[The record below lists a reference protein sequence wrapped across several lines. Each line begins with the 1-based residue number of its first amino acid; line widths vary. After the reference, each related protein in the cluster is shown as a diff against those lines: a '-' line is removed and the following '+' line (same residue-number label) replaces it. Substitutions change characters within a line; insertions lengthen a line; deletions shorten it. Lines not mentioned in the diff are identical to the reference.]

1 MRTILFTKIDSLESK
16 FPRAFGDFNNNGK
29 KDFISYKMPDVIID
43 EQQTNNSFNLIE
55 KYKNPAPDNVV
66 FVSDLYNDGNYEI
79 ISQKDFTSYQIR
91 KINSN
96 LDVDTNKIV
105 FYKTYKD
112 TLDSDYLSGVNNL
125 VYNNL
130 LVVDSDNNGQKE
142 IWFVDADGDLISYN
156 ILGQNNIVKGDSL
169 KVVGLSTLK
178 NNVFSAGDFDG
189 DGKKDFAILYE
200 TNSIAPSF
208 LLLVVGFDN
217 HQPKILMQKV
227 FLDQS
232 AEYRGGLSFSSIYQS
247 LKFVDVNNDNKDELM
262 LSIFPS
268 AYLFEYSNN
277 KDNIIF
283 YKEGANNFRI
293 FVGDLNQNSVPEI
306 GLTIDNRIKFFE
318 FSNSNRTLVP
328 GLVNG
333 YSINSTT
340 IQLNWYSSA
349 PKFYIYKGLNK
360 NTLELIDSTSAPT
373 YYDSNIILDSTYYYS
388 VKAFDSSKPEP
399 LSGMS
404 NIIQVYAHT
413 PAKPTNAVSNSSR
426 SVIVTFS
433 EKMKNTIENLQ
444 SFEIPNVGYPNSVTA
459 NDSVFLFAFLYSKFA
474 SRGTKSNC

>member
-1 MRTILFTKIDSLESK
+1 M
-16 FPRAFGDFNNNGK
+16 
-29 KDFISYKMPDVIID
+29 
-43 EQQTNNSFNLIE
+43 
-55 KYKNPAPDNVV
+55 
-66 FVSDLYNDGNYEI
+66 
-79 ISQKDFTSYQIR
+79 
-91 KINSN
+91 
-96 LDVDTNKIV
+96 
-105 FYKTYKD
+105 
-112 TLDSDYLSGVNNL
+112 
-125 VYNNL
+125 
-130 LVVDSDNNGQKE
+130 
-142 IWFVDADGDLISYN
+142 
-156 ILGQNNIVKGDSL
+156 
-169 KVVGLSTLK
+169 GLSTLK

-333 YSINSTT
+333 YSISSTT
-340 IQLNWYSSA
+340 IQLNWYF
-349 PKFYIYKGLNK
+349 KC
-360 NTLELIDSTSAPT
+360 T
-373 YYDSNIILDSTYYYS
+373 
-388 VKAFDSSKPEP
+388 
-399 LSGMS
+399 
-404 NIIQVYAHT
+404 
-413 PAKPTNAVSNSSR
+413 
-426 SVIVTFS
+426 
-433 EKMKNTIENLQ
+433 
-444 SFEIPNVGYPNSVTA
+444 
-459 NDSVFLFAFLYSKFA
+459 
-474 SRGTKSNC
+474 